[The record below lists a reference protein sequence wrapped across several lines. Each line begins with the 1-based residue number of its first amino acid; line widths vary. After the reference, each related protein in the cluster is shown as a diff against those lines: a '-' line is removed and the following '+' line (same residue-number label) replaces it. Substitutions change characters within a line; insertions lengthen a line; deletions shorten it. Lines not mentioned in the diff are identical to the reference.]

1 MIALC
6 EEQSMRLLKLKSQ
19 INQTKLYQNKKRVMP
34 FHDDNSKLLI
44 ISLEWSH
51 NYNEYDKNFTSQS
64 ESTWL
69 ARVSIY

>member
-1 MIALC
+1 MC

-44 ISLEWSH
+44 ISLEWS
-51 NYNEYDKNFTSQS
+51 Q
-64 ESTWL
+64 L
-69 ARVSIY
+69 

>member
-6 EEQSMRLLKLKSQ
+6 EEQSMRLLKLFKSQ

-44 ISLEWSH
+44 ISLE
-51 NYNEYDKNFTSQS
+51 
-64 ESTWL
+64 
-69 ARVSIY
+69 